1 MVWSETWIT
10 YGHFGAILAPLPR
23 LVCNQRK
30 DSSLI
35 LSPFRGVWD
44 SWTVCVFP
52 FFFSSS
58 SARHFFSHRL
68 ENTLSIFGIG
78 SRNFG
83 GYSRSHIVLY
93 DWEWLRNHSLFDRDL
108 ANWEFKLNRAVVGDA
123 FYTAFSPNSTPCW
136 LFSFRT
142 LVLLPKIFTRGG
154 VSSFF
159 VLIWIKEFE
168 LSPIAFS

>member
-1 MVWSETWIT
+1 MGWDLNNLRALWSYIGPPTS
-10 YGHFGAILAPLPR
+10 PR
-23 LVCNQRK
+23 LQSEKRFLSHSLTLQR
-30 DSSLI
+30 SLR
-35 LSPFRGVWD
+35 LLD
-44 SWTVCVFP
+44 CV
-52 FFFSSS
+52 FFSSS
-58 SARHFFSHRL
+58 SAPNFFSHRL

-93 DWEWLRNHSLFDRDL
+93 DWEWLRNHSLFDLDL
-108 ANWEFKLNRAVVGDA
+108 AKWEFKLNRAVVGDA
-123 FYTAFSPNSTPCW
+123 FYTAFFPNSTPCW

-159 VLIWIKEFE
+159 VLIWI
-168 LSPIAFS
+168 SVP